1 MWSSRRFAYCQLCIR
16 REGEARLFMHIE
28 LTEMLRCP
36 EPHREEMLVLSTG
49 EVKDRMVRSGII
61 GCPVCH
67 KEYPISR
74 GIVNFRRSRERVSK
88 ESSGPRPAYA
98 PPSPL
103 PSADATSLQAL
114 LELSGPGGDVVLVG
128 AAVRQAQRLGALM
141 TGVHLVGVNAPT
153 EMEEQP
159 MPSLLYANE
168 KVPLRTSV
176 ARGVVVGADLA
187 TSPWLVE
194 AHRVLLRGRRF
205 VVENEEPEL
214 PIGLIK
220 LAAENGLWVGEK
232 R

>member
-1 MWSSRRFAYCQLCIR
+1 
-16 REGEARLFMHIE
+16 MHIE

-49 EVKDRMVRSGII
+49 EMRDRMVRSGVV

-67 KEYPISR
+67 KEYPIAR
-74 GIVNFRRSRERVSK
+74 GIVNFRRSKERVFK
-88 ESSGPRPAYA
+88 EQSGPRPAYT

-103 PSADATSLQAL
+103 PSAEATNLQAL
-114 LELSGPGGDVVLVG
+114 LELSGPGGYVVLVG
-128 AAVRQAQRLGALM
+128 AAARQAPRLSALM
-141 TGVHLVGVNAPT
+141 TGIHFVGINPPS

-159 MPSLLYANE
+159 TLSLLYATE
-168 KVPLRTSV
+168 KVPLRTAM

-214 PIGLIK
+214 PIGLVK
-220 LAAENGLWVGEK
+220 LAAEHGLWVGEK

>member
-1 MWSSRRFAYCQLCIR
+1 
-16 REGEARLFMHIE
+16 MHIE

-36 EPHREEMLVLSTG
+36 ESHREEMLVLSTG
-49 EVKDRMVRSGII
+49 EIRDRMVRSGLI

-74 GIVNFRRSRERVSK
+74 GIVNFRRTKERVSSDM
-88 ESSGPRPAYA
+88 SSGPRPAYR

-103 PSADATSLQAL
+103 PSADAARLQAL
-114 LELSGPGGDVVLVG
+114 LELSGPGGYVVLVG
-128 AAVRQAQRLGALM
+128 SAVRQAPRLSSLM
-141 TGVHLVGVNAPT
+141 EGIHFVGINAPL

-159 MPSLLYANE
+159 MLSLLYANE
-168 KVPLRTSV
+168 RVPLRTSV
-176 ARGVVVGADLA
+176 SRGVVVGADLA

-214 PIGLIK
+214 PIGLVK
-220 LAAENGLWVGEK
+220 LAAESGLWVGEK
-232 R
+232 S

>member
-1 MWSSRRFAYCQLCIR
+1 
-16 REGEARLFMHIE
+16 MHIE

-36 EPHREEMLVLSTG
+36 EAHREEMLVLSTG
-49 EVKDRMVRSGII
+49 EVRDRMVRSGLI

-74 GIVNFRRSRERVSK
+74 GIVNFRRSRERVAT
-88 ESSGPRPAYA
+88 EDSGSRPRVAAYV

-103 PSADATSLQAL
+103 PSADATDLQAL
-114 LELSGPGGDVVLVG
+114 LELSGPGGYVVLVG
-128 AAVRQAQRLGALM
+128 SAVRQAPRLSSLM
-141 TGVHLVGVNAPT
+141 PGIHFVGINAPL
-153 EMEEQP
+153 EMEEQQTL
-159 MPSLLYANE
+159 SLLYANE
-168 KVPLRTSV
+168 RVPLRTAV

-214 PIGLIK
+214 PIGLLK
-220 LAAENGLWVGEK
+220 LAAEQGLWVGEK

>member
-1 MWSSRRFAYCQLCIR
+1 
-16 REGEARLFMHIE
+16 MHIE

-49 EVKDRMVRSGII
+49 EIRDRMVRFGLV

-67 KEYPISR
+67 NEYPISR
-74 GIVNFRRSRERVSK
+74 GIVDFRRSKERVAGEK
-88 ESSGPRPAYA
+88 APGPRPAYR

-103 PSADATSLQAL
+103 PSADAAELQAL
-114 LELSGPGGDVVLVG
+114 LELSGPGGYVVLIG
-128 AAVRQAQRLGALM
+128 AAVRQAPHLTALLE
-141 TGVHLVGVNAPT
+141 GIHFVGINAPP

-159 MPSLLYANE
+159 TLSLLYANE
-168 KVPLRTSV
+168 RVPVRTSV

-194 AHRVLLRGRRF
+194 AHRVLLPGRRF

-214 PIGLIK
+214 PIGLAK
-220 LAAENGLWVGEK
+220 LAAEHGLWVGEK

>member
-1 MWSSRRFAYCQLCIR
+1 V
-16 REGEARLFMHIE
+16 HIE

-36 EPHREEMLVLSTG
+36 EAHREEMLVLSTG
-49 EVKDRMVRSGII
+49 EMKDQMVRSGLL

-67 KEYPISR
+67 NEYPISR
-74 GIVNFRRSRERVSK
+74 GIVNFRRSKERVAKDS
-88 ESSGPRPAYA
+88 SSGPRPAYS

-103 PSADATSLQAL
+103 PSADAAQLQAL
-114 LELSGPGGDVVLVG
+114 LELSGPGGYVVLVG
-128 AAVRQAQRLGALM
+128 AAVRQAPRLAKLM
-141 TGVHLVGVNAPT
+141 AGIHFVGVNPPPD
-153 EMEEQP
+153 MEEQSAL
-159 MPSLLYANE
+159 SLLYASE
-168 KVPLRTSV
+168 KIPLRTAV

-194 AHRVLLRGRRF
+194 AHRALLRGRRF

-214 PIGLIK
+214 PIGLLK

>member
-1 MWSSRRFAYCQLCIR
+1 
-16 REGEARLFMHIE
+16 MHIE

-36 EPHREEMLVLSTG
+36 ESHREEMLVLSTG
-49 EVKDRMVRSGII
+49 EVRDRMVRSGLM

-67 KEYPISR
+67 REYPIAR
-74 GIVNFRRSRERVSK
+74 GIVNFRRSKERVLK
-88 ESSGPRPAYA
+88 DTYV

-103 PSADATSLQAL
+103 PSADATKLQAL
-114 LELSGPGGDVVLVG
+114 LELSGPGGYVVLVG
-128 AAVRQAQRLGALM
+128 SAVRHAAQLGRLMPGI
-141 TGVHLVGVNAPT
+141 HFVGVNAPA

-159 MPSLLYANE
+159 VLSLLYANE
-168 KVPLRTSV
+168 QIPMRSAI

-214 PIGLIK
+214 PIGLHK
-220 LAAENGLWVGEK
+220 LAAEGGLWVGEK

>member
-1 MWSSRRFAYCQLCIR
+1 
-16 REGEARLFMHIE
+16 
-28 LTEMLRCP
+28 
-36 EPHREEMLVLSTG
+36 MLVLSTG
-49 EVKDRMVRSGII
+49 EVRDRMVRSGLI

-67 KEYPISR
+67 TEYPIAR
-74 GIVNFRRSRERVSK
+74 GVVNFRRSRERVQN
-88 ESSGPRPAYA
+88 EETSGPRAGIYV

-103 PSADATSLQAL
+103 PSADAANLHAL
-114 LELSGPGGDVVLVG
+114 LELSGPGGYVVLIG
-128 AAVRQAQRLGALM
+128 SAARQAPRLSMLM
-141 TGVHLVGVNAPT
+141 EGIHFVGVNAPV

-159 MPSLLYANE
+159 MLSLLYANE
-168 KVPLRTSV
+168 KVPMRTAV
-176 ARGVVVGADLA
+176 ARGVVVGADIA

-214 PIGLIK
+214 PIGLVK

>member
-1 MWSSRRFAYCQLCIR
+1 
-16 REGEARLFMHIE
+16 MHIE
-28 LTEMLRCP
+28 LTEMLKCP
-36 EPHREEMLVLSTG
+36 EAHREEMLVLSTG
-49 EVKDRMVRSGII
+49 EVRDRMVRSGLL

-74 GIVNFRRSRERVSK
+74 GIVNFRRSKERVAG
-88 ESSGPRPAYA
+88 EMTSGPRPAYR

-103 PSADATSLQAL
+103 PSADAAHLQAL
-114 LELSGPGGDVVLVG
+114 LELSGPGGYVVLIG
-128 AAVRQAQRLGALM
+128 SAVRQAPRLSALM
-141 TGVHLVGVNAPT
+141 EGIHFVGINAPPD
-153 EMEEQP
+153 MEEQP
-159 MPSLLYANE
+159 MLSLLYANE
-168 KVPLRTSV
+168 RVPLRSAV

-214 PIGLIK
+214 PIGLVK
-220 LAAENGLWVGEK
+220 LAAEQGLWVGEK

>member
-1 MWSSRRFAYCQLCIR
+1 MWPSRRFACCPLCIR
-16 REGEARLFMHIE
+16 REAEARLFMHIE

-49 EVKDRMVRSGII
+49 EIRDRMVRSGVI

-88 ESSGPRPAYA
+88 DSSGPRPAYA

-114 LELSGPGGDVVLVG
+114 LELSGPGGYVVLVG
-128 AAVRQAQRLGALM
+128 AAVRQAQRLRALM
-141 TGVHLVGVNAPT
+141 TGIHFVGINAPA

-159 MPSLLYANE
+159 MLSLLYANE

-220 LAAENGLWVGEK
+220 LAVEKGLWVGEK

>member
-1 MWSSRRFAYCQLCIR
+1 
-16 REGEARLFMHIE
+16 MHIE

-36 EPHREEMLVLSTG
+36 ESHREEMLVLSTG
-49 EVKDRMVRSGII
+49 EIRDRMVRSGLI

-74 GIVNFRRSRERVSK
+74 GVVNFRRSQDRVAGDK
-88 ESSGPRPAYA
+88 PSSSRPAYN

-103 PSADATSLQAL
+103 PSADAAKLQAL
-114 LELSGPGGDVVLVG
+114 LELSGPGGYVVLIG
-128 AAVRQAQRLGALM
+128 SAVRQAPRLSGLM
-141 TGVHLVGVNAPT
+141 EGIHFVGVNAPL

-159 MPSLLYANE
+159 TLSLLYANE
-168 KVPLRTSV
+168 RVPLRSAV

-214 PIGLIK
+214 PIGLVK
-220 LAAENGLWVGEK
+220 LAAEHGLWVGEK